1 MDYSESVC
9 AVPFQ
14 IIHQFFF
21 TLYILELRDDSIA
34 WIDLFSFFEI
44 VALLHSRVKSAP
56 ISKQTNFFSQS
67 SRSYI
72 VFTLA
77 LQMARIMGQSG
88 HKVILVNKGV
98 DMMTVTTG
106 FSKYVYKFILI
117 PKSKNFEEQLE
128 KIWFEENVDWFLP
141 MNLSIEDLKFNIIME
156 FRDMQQQ
163 STSKKF
169 STISINNI
177 FMAENLQSR
186 QEFLK
191 KCQELGLPTL
201 FDIVPCSM
209 ADSDSILQA
218 GKSGQKYSANVICKE
233 GKPLLVQVI
242 IKTFILRFRQ
252 NARIFTDY

>member
-1 MDYSESVC
+1 
-9 AVPFQ
+9 
-14 IIHQFFF
+14 
-21 TLYILELRDDSIA
+21 
-34 WIDLFSFFEI
+34 
-44 VALLHSRVKSAP
+44 
-56 ISKQTNFFSQS
+56 
-67 SRSYI
+67 
-72 VFTLA
+72 
-77 LQMARIMGQSG
+77 MARIMGQSG

-252 NARIFTDY
+252 NARIFTDYVIF